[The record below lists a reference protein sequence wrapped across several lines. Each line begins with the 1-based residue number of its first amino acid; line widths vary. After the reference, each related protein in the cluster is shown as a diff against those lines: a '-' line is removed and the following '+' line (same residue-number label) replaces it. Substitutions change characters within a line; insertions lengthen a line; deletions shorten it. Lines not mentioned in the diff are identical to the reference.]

1 MDSRPIGIFDSG
13 CGGLTVL
20 KEYLKILPN
29 ENYIYF
35 GDTAR
40 LPYGSKSK
48 DTILNFSKQII
59 NFLISKNVKMII
71 IACGTA
77 SACAYEELKNLYDI
91 PIKSIIIPTSKALQD
106 NKVGV
111 IATKRTINSNAWKKN
126 INKFHENIEVIET
139 ACPLFVPI
147 VEEGFSNTEVSTIVA
162 ENYLKVFENTGIT
175 SLILGCTH
183 YPILEETIK
192 KVLKNNLN
200 IINIG
205 YYSALDTKEYLDSNN
220 LYNKEDTPSYIEYYS
235 SDDIE
240 TFIEYSKHF
249 ADIAFDKVLKI
260 DISKY

>member
-20 KEYLKILPN
+20 KEYLKLLPN

-48 DTILNFSKQII
+48 DTVLEFSKQIV

-77 SACAYEELKNLYDI
+77 SACAYEKIKNLYNI
-91 PIKSIIIPTSKALQD
+91 PIRSIIIPTAKSIEDK
-106 NKVGV
+106 NIGV
-111 IATKRTINSNAWKKN
+111 IATKCTVNSNAWEN
-126 INKFHENIEVIET
+126 SIHHFHPDAIVT
-139 ACPLFVPI
+139 SVACPLFVPL
-147 VEEGFSNTEVSTIVA
+147 VEEGFSNTEVAAIVA
-162 ENYLKVFENTGIT
+162 KKYLKTFERINIS

-192 KVLKNNLN
+192 NTIQNNIN

-205 YYSALDTKEYLDSNN
+205 YYSALDTKEYLNSNN
-220 LYNKEDTPSYIEYYS
+220 LYNDSNTSANIEYYS
-235 SDDIE
+235 SDDSE

-249 ADIAFDKVLKI
+249 TNINLNKISKI